1 MRPVVGRGVDA
12 GGEALDE
19 EDGGSVEPGCVA
31 GDCDGD
37 DDRTHGPERR
47 EQ

>member
-1 MRPVVGRGVDA
+1 MRPVVGGGIDA
-12 GGEALDE
+12 GGEALHE
-19 EDGGSVEPGCVA
+19 EDRRSVETGRVA
-31 GDCDGD
+31 GDCDRD